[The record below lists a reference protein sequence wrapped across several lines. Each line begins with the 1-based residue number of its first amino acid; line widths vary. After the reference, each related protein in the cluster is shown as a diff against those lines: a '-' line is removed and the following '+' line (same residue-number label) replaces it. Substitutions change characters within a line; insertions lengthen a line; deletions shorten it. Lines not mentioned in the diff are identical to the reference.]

1 MSNKIPSGIISTD
14 KELLFYNGIA
24 IIGHTKRELM
34 FIKKVIK
41 SRLFWF
47 YIKTTSKPYASAY
60 YSLNGNYINNFDVY
74 DFTDEDLNYISK
86 EENQNKL
93 DQFIESKYGI
103 KFYQLN
109 YPIHFNNLV

>member
-34 FIKKVIK
+34 FIKKVIE
-41 SRLFWF
+41 SRLFWY
-47 YIKTTSKPYASAY
+47 YIKTTSNAY
-60 YSLNGNYINNFDVY
+60 YSLNGNYINNFGVY
-74 DFTDEDLNYISK
+74 DFTNEDLNYISK

-103 KFYQLN
+103 KFY
-109 YPIHFNNLV
+109 